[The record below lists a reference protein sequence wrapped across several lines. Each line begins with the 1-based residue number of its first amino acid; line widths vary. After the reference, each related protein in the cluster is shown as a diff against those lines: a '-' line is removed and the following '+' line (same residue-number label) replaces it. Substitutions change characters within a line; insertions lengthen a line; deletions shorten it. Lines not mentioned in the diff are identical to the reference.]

1 MYTKKKQWQS
11 NVVIL
16 WLRIFLEFQLKMFNK
31 EEKFYVKASKCKVLK
46 ANIQKSMITT
56 RNILNIYIKKIK
68 NLIQN
73 FTNKKVRNCNCNH
86 M

>member
-1 MYTKKKQWQS
+1 MNVHKKNKQWQS

-31 EEKFYVKASKCKVLK
+31 EKFYETASKYKVLK

-56 RNILNIYIKKIK
+56 RNILNIYI
-68 NLIQN
+68 
-73 FTNKKVRNCNCNH
+73 
-86 M
+86 